1 MGLSLSVNKQC
12 SRCPR
17 VEQKPIS
24 LEEAVAA
31 AKVTKK
37 APPALEVRV
46 DGETMVEFEQLCDVC
61 QTIVTRYLDNAGKRP
76 KHQSSLREQAEVQVE
91 TE

>member
-1 MGLSLSVNKQC
+1 
-12 SRCPR
+12 

-37 APPALEVRV
+37 APPALEIRV
-46 DGETMVEFEQLCDVC
+46 GGETVVEFEQLCDVC
-61 QTIVTRYLDNAGKRP
+61 HTIVTRYLDNAGKKP